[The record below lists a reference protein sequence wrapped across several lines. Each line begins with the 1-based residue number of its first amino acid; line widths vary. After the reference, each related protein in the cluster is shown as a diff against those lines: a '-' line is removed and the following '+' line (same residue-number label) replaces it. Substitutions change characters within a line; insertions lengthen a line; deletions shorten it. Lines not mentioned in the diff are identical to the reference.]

1 MLTYVASA
9 PRDGS
14 VSDELFRGLLPRS
27 RPSSILGRR
36 EQRRVL
42 SKHSQSRGGLRSGP
56 SLCNGESPLS
66 PRRVIGP
73 RFPPRVSMR
82 PPHELNPTEAAEAR
96 LKHREPIFDL
106 PFVVTALVAAMLIIH
121 LGVTFLSDSAQ
132 DALAREFAFIPGRL
146 TIAIWPEQLSQLLA
160 KADDLNQDALR
171 QAVILRH
178 FHVVE
183 DGPKI
188 WTLLTYAFLHGGWT
202 HVGLNAIWIV
212 AFGPPLARRLG
223 ALRFLLLFAAA
234 SIAGALTHW
243 AFNSLDFTPLIGA
256 SAGDSGLMAAAA
268 RFVFEPGGPLGGG
281 AGSRVALPSADFVPA
296 PPLRRLFQERR
307 VLMFLGV
314 WLIGNFIFG
323 AGAQTLGLSEAPVAW
338 VAHVGGF
345 ALGLFAFP
353 LFDRKRDAPE
363 PY

>member
-1 MLTYVASA
+1 
-9 PRDGS
+9 
-14 VSDELFRGLLPRS
+14 
-27 RPSSILGRR
+27 
-36 EQRRVL
+36 
-42 SKHSQSRGGLRSGP
+42 
-56 SLCNGESPLS
+56 
-66 PRRVIGP
+66 
-73 RFPPRVSMR
+73 MR
-82 PPHELNPTEAAEAR
+82 LPHELNPNEAAEPR

-106 PFVVTALVAAMLIIH
+106 PFAVLALVVVLLAIH
-121 LGVTFLSDSAQ
+121 FGVSFLSDSAQ
-132 DALAREFAFIPGRL
+132 DALVRQFAFIPGRL
-146 TIAIWPEQLSQLLA
+146 TIAIWPDQLSQLLA
-160 KADDLNQDALR
+160 KANLNREALR

-188 WTLLTYAFLHGGWT
+188 WTLLTYALLHGSWT

-243 AFNSLDFTPLIGA
+243 AFNTLDFTPLIGA

-268 RFVFEPGGPLGGG
+268 RFVFEPGGPLGGVG
-281 AGSRVALPSADFVPA
+281 HSRVASPSADLVAA
-296 PPLRRLFQERR
+296 PPLWRLFRDRR
-307 VLMFLGV
+307 VLIFLGV
-314 WLIGNFIFG
+314 WLIGNFVFG
-323 AGAQTLGLSEAPVAW
+323 AGAQIFGLSEAPVAW

-353 LFDRKRDAPE
+353 VFDRKREAPAS
-363 PY
+363 Y